1 VPRSTLKL
9 RLDHKIEASRHMSG
23 CKQVLNNKT
32 EDELVS
38 IIKELAQRGFPLD
51 MKEVRTIVYSYAE
64 QNGIHGFSQKKKK
77 KEGYEW
83 FHAFVKQHPDI
94 SIQTSEP
101 LSIARAMGM
110 NEVVKMHGS
119 RN

>member
-1 VPRSTLKL
+1 MSVPHSTLKL

-23 CKQVLNNKT
+23 CKQLKQVLNNKT

-64 QNGIHGFSQKKKK
+64 QNGIHGYSQKKE
-77 KEGYEW
+77 EGR
-83 FHAFVKQHPDI
+83 
-94 SIQTSEP
+94 
-101 LSIARAMGM
+101 L
-110 NEVVKMHGS
+110 
-119 RN
+119 